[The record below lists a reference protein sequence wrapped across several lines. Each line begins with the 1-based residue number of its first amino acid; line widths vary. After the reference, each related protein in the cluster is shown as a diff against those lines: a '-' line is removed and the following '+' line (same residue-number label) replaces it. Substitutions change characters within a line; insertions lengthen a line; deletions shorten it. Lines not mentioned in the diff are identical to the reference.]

1 MTSTIILAL
10 ITAVALSAAFF
21 VYHKVS
27 GALQKMDEMLDA
39 AIDGSFAEQ
48 IFRSS
53 NYPNWNRRCTAICQN
68 RKHRNARWK
77 PEREISTA

>member
-27 GALQKMDEMLDA
+27 GALQKMDEMLDKERQEAYA
-39 AIDGSFAEQ
+39 AGCG
-48 IFRSS
+48 
-53 NYPNWNRRCTAICQN
+53 N
-68 RKHRNARWK
+68 
-77 PEREISTA
+77 